1 MKDEKFTMREVGMI
15 DDRGIYY
22 DILNPEN
29 KLVSRV
35 CGKFRTKQLV
45 KALNVLNTQKNE
57 WRSSSIDLLGIYLKT
72 TSFIDYYVKG
82 ADEFILGTQEMPYG
96 TNKDYWVGVRDALEG
111 LRRELYD

>member
-1 MKDEKFTMREVGMI
+1 MKDEKFTMRKVGMI
-15 DDRGIYY
+15 DNNGIYY

-35 CGKFRTKQLV
+35 CGEFRTKQLV

-82 ADEFILGTQEMPYG
+82 ADEFILCTREMPDG
-96 TNKDYWVGVRDALEG
+96 TNRDYWVGVKDALEG
-111 LRRELYD
+111 LRRELYE